1 MRVEESNKQA
11 VITFAVV
18 VLASALGNLSQT
30 GLNAMLVSVC
40 DEFGIAEG
48 VGQWL
53 TTSYMLALGI
63 VVPLSSYFMGRFR
76 MKTLVMLSI
85 CIFFI
90 GSLIDALALSFAALF
105 VGRVVQAIS
114 AGILLP
120 LVQTIAMT
128 RFPDGR
134 KATAMGIAGI
144 AMGFAPNIGPTIGGA
159 MVGDFGW
166 RSFFW
171 LMAAL
176 SAVFALVC
184 HLSVRRSDDAS
195 FPVGFDA
202 LSFVLCAVGFGGL
215 LMGASDAST
224 FHFSH
229 PLVWAPIVVGAVCLA
244 VFAKRQHALDNPLVD
259 LDIFK
264 NREFVWGFW
273 ALNFLFASFMG
284 ITLLIPLYIQGL
296 CGGSAMV
303 AGMVLLPGT
312 VAALIANP
320 LAGVLVDKIG
330 PRPVC
335 LVSGVFLAVGA
346 CLMILCDSSTPTI
359 VVCLMQG
366 VRAMGVSGLI
376 GPLTAWSLSSLSGR
390 QISDGS
396 GFGTAVRQACASI
409 GCAGMVLLACG
420 GVFSGEFAFH
430 AAFALS
436 TVFAVATLAVIV
448 VRVR

>member
-1 MRVEESNKQA
+1 MQEDSSKQA
-11 VITFAVV
+11 IVVFAIV
-18 VLASALGNLSQT
+18 VLASSLGNLSQT
-30 GLNAMLVSVC
+30 GLNSMLVSVC
-40 DEFGIAEG
+40 DEFDIAEG

-53 TTSYMLALGI
+53 STSYMLALGV

-76 MKTLVMLSI
+76 MKILVMLSI
-85 CIFFI
+85 CIFFA
-90 GSLIDALALSFAALF
+90 GSLIDALALNFAALF
-105 VGRVVQAIS
+105 VGRVVQAVS

-159 MVGDFGW
+159 MVDAFGW

-176 SAVFALVC
+176 SVVFALVC
-184 HLSVRRSDDAS
+184 HICVRRCDDAS
-195 FPVGFDA
+195 FPVGFDG
-202 LSFVLCAVGFGGL
+202 LSFVLCAMGFSGL

-224 FHFSH
+224 FSFSH
-229 PLVWAPIVVGAVCLA
+229 PLVWAPIVVGAACLA
-244 VFAKRQHALDNPLVD
+244 VFARRQHALKNPLVD
-259 LDIFK
+259 LGIFE

-346 CLMILCDSSTPTI
+346 CLMVACDASTPTI

-366 VRAMGVSGLI
+366 IRAMGVSGLI
-376 GPLTAWSLSSLSGR
+376 GPLTAWSLSSLRGR

-396 GFGTAVRQACASI
+396 GFGAAVRQACASI

-420 GVFSGEFAFH
+420 GMLSGESAFH

-436 TVFAVATLAVIV
+436 AVFAVATLAVIV
-448 VRVR
+448 ARVR